1 MSLSPKLL
9 PALIQHISARIAE
22 QAEAITLLD
31 QTLGDGDHLLNL
43 QRGLEVLNDH
53 SKEISQLSWTDAWQK
68 MGMLIMSAVGGAS
81 GMLYATLF
89 LSLHKNSQQLS
100 LDLRSFAQIFSLA
113 ISAVKQRG
121 KTELGEKTLLDV
133 WIPVAESLHNQA
145 LAGVALQ
152 PLLIELDRVAALGLA
167 STRDMLA
174 SKGRASFL
182 GERSRGHLD
191 AGAQTAQII
200 LAAVVEFLLTQPSE

>member
-1 MSLSPKLL
+1 
-9 PALIQHISARIAE
+9 
-22 QAEAITLLD
+22 
-31 QTLGDGDHLLNL
+31 
-43 QRGLEVLNDH
+43 
-53 SKEISQLSWTDAWQK
+53 
-68 MGMLIMSAVGGAS
+68 
-81 GMLYATLF
+81 
-89 LSLHKNSQQLS
+89 
-100 LDLRSFAQIFSLA
+100 
-113 ISAVKQRG
+113 
-121 KTELGEKTLLDV
+121 
-133 WIPVAESLHNQA
+133 
-145 LAGVALQ
+145 VALQ